1 MKKIRA
7 DILVVQQGIAESRA
21 KAQAMILAGQIL
33 TTDGVRIEKAGQLLA
48 EDSPLYFKGARLK
61 FVSRGGLKL
70 EGALKAFE
78 KKGYQY
84 FNVGTGIGTSVL
96 NLIKTFGN
104 NNNIDMRFK
113 IDKRRPGDVGSYY
126 CSPEKIKNQLD
137 WDYQYSIDDACVH
150 AYQYYIKNNKN

>member
-1 MKKIRA
+1 MKKVRA

-70 EGALKAFE
+70 EVLEAFATDVRDLVASTLVR
-78 KKGYQY
+78 QQ
-84 FNVGTGIGTSVL
+84 VLMPASVAARLSLMLVTTS
-96 NLIKTFGN
+96 
-104 NNNIDMRFK
+104 
-113 IDKRRPGDVGSYY
+113 
-126 CSPEKIKNQLD
+126 
-137 WDYQYSIDDACVH
+137 
-150 AYQYYIKNNKN
+150 

>member
-70 EGALKAFE
+70 EGALE
-78 KKGYQY
+78 
-84 FNVGTGIGTSVL
+84 GIRNGCARL
-96 NLIKTFGN
+96 GLP
-104 NNNIDMRFK
+104 
-113 IDKRRPGDVGSYY
+113 RR
-126 CSPEKIKNQLD
+126 
-137 WDYQYSIDDACVH
+137 WCVNRRLYRLPPP
-150 AYQYYIKNNKN
+150 ARCCPRICN